1 MLKYILS
8 DKDERADLR
17 EGYADLLKRSNTYRL
32 GAGIGNLASDAITG
46 VKDFANNITFNPLP
60 YDEYARNTYDGI
72 QNLYGNTLDEGL
84 ARVGD
89 LFDRSPPRMAGGPM
103 SRNTMRTPRLN
114 RVRASLDENQV
125 MPLNSTDRA
134 YLAGLTKE
142 DFNNDFPTQ
151 QANHF
156 GVPVPLDEY
165 PSSHANPHLLSSDF
179 PTQQAYDD
187 AVAEGH
193 LANKEYNIMRS
204 GMDYPVDDYNNREY
218 NIMRHGVDY
227 PVNNSRD
234 RDMQREGMASGAY
247 KTWANQLG
255 RGLISGDMIGEDMN
269 THGRIHP
276 KLKADLDKVDN
287 RSDWQKWKDSVSGGY

>member
-1 MLKYILS
+1 MAGYTDIPPSYFDTLIARPGEML
-8 DKDERADLR
+8 ADTAVGVIEGGRKLR
-17 EGYADLLKRSNTYRL
+17 DMYNTTEDY
-32 GAGIGNLASDAITG
+32 
-46 VKDFANNITFNPLP
+46 
-60 YDEYARNTYDGI
+60 
-72 QNLYGNTLDEGL
+72 LDEGL

-103 SRNTMRTPRLN
+103 SRNTIRTPRLN

-142 DFNNDFPTQ
+142 DFNYNFPTQ
-151 QANHF
+151 QANHS

-227 PVNNSRD
+227 PV
-234 RDMQREGMASGAY
+234 
-247 KTWANQLG
+247 
-255 RGLISGDMIGEDMN
+255 
-269 THGRIHP
+269 
-276 KLKADLDKVDN
+276 DN

>member
-32 GAGIGNLASDAITG
+32 GAGIGNLASDAVTG

-84 ARVGD
+84 ERVGD

-103 SRNTMRTPRLN
+103 SRNTIRTPRL
-114 RVRASLDENQV
+114 
-125 MPLNSTDRA
+125 P
-134 YLAGLTKE
+134 
-142 DFNNDFPTQ
+142 
-151 QANHF
+151 NHS

-227 PVNNSRD
+227 PV
-234 RDMQREGMASGAY
+234 
-247 KTWANQLG
+247 
-255 RGLISGDMIGEDMN
+255 
-269 THGRIHP
+269 
-276 KLKADLDKVDN
+276 DN
-287 RSDWQKWKDSVSGGY
+287 RSDWQKWKDSVKSGRR